1 MLAEIHSSGVLS
13 DKSGG
18 GGGGRNRKRDFCSW
32 GALLDTIMVFGEKD
46 KQDPQ
51 NSNTIIKRCAGG
63 ICEMSAGKSED
74 RLGGYKIC
82 MFGEDF

>member
-1 MLAEIHSSGVLS
+1 
-13 DKSGG
+13 
-18 GGGGRNRKRDFCSW
+18 
-32 GALLDTIMVFGEKD
+32 MVFGEKE
-46 KQDPQ
+46 KQEPK

-74 RLGGYKIC
+74 RLRGCKIG